1 MMETLFQDLR
11 YSIRVLLKKPGFT
24 LIAVATLALGIG
36 ANTTIFSFVNAV
48 LLRPLPYKDADQLVV
63 PITFNDA
70 RGSDD
75 GSITYADYLDW
86 KNENIF
92 SNVAVMSLLS
102 TADLTGGDGEPER
115 VQVAA
120 VSQDYF
126 DVMGSQPILGRV
138 FSDDDYKAS
147 GPARGL
153 VITYGLWKRRF
164 GGDPEILNNK
174 IYLNGRPYSVYGVMP
189 PDSLWPEERD
199 IIAPLAVGT
208 PDPDLLRRD
217 NMIFSGIARL
227 KPDVPPAQ
235 VNAVLASIAARVAQ
249 EHPESRQGFSNRI
262 VGLREYVVG
271 KQLKTSL
278 LILLGVVG
286 SVLLIACANVANLLL
301 VRAAGREREM
311 SIRLALGASRGRL
324 IRQLLTETTV
334 LSIIGASIGLL
345 MAVWGVAL
353 LKAVAPVDTP
363 RLAGV
368 HIDSKVLLFTVTAC
382 FATAFVCGLIPALQ
396 SSRTDLQQALK
407 ESSRSTI
414 ASHSRFAR
422 NAMVVSEIALSIVLL
437 IGAGL
442 LVRSFLHVQHV
453 DTGVDVDRLVTM
465 EVSSV
470 SARYP
475 DKAKILSFYKRLV
488 DSVNAAPG
496 VESSAVTSALSL
508 GGGGFYLGRVF
519 LEEGKPEP
527 PAGPDTPAQWN
538 VVSPG
543 YFHTVGTPLLEG
555 RDFDERDQTD
565 STPVII
571 INRTMARRMFG
582 SDDPLGKRIR
592 SWRDENQLREIVGVV
607 GDVSYFGRDEKPQG
621 LVYVPHTQNVWR
633 SMALTVRTHGD
644 PAGVIAAIREQI
656 ASVDREL
663 AIANLATMTTIVD
676 RSIAPRRASMLL
688 VLVFGVLAGVL
699 AIIGIY
705 GVLSYT
711 VAQRAQEIGVRIA
724 LGAQRGD
731 VLGLVLRH
739 GLKLTVTGVVI
750 GLAGSYAL
758 TRLMTSL
765 LYNVS
770 ATDLLTFVAVSLVL
784 SGVAMAA
791 CFVPALRATKT
802 DPMIALRYE

>member
-1 MMETLFQDLR
+1 
-11 YSIRVLLKKPGFT
+11 
-24 LIAVATLALGIG
+24 
-36 ANTTIFSFVNAV
+36 
-48 LLRPLPYKDADQLVV
+48 
-63 PITFNDA
+63 
-70 RGSDD
+70 
-75 GSITYADYLDW
+75 
-86 KNENIF
+86 
-92 SNVAVMSLLS
+92 
-102 TADLTGGDGEPER
+102 
-115 VQVAA
+115 
-120 VSQDYF
+120 
-126 DVMGSQPILGRV
+126 
-138 FSDDDYKAS
+138 
-147 GPARGL
+147 
-153 VITYGLWKRRF
+153 
-164 GGDPEILNNK
+164 
-174 IYLNGRPYSVYGVMP
+174 
-189 PDSLWPEERD
+189 
-199 IIAPLAVGT
+199 
-208 PDPDLLRRD
+208 
-217 NMIFSGIARL
+217 
-227 KPDVPPAQ
+227 
-235 VNAVLASIAARVAQ
+235 
-249 EHPESRQGFSNRI
+249 
-262 VGLREYVVG
+262 
-271 KQLKTSL
+271 
-278 LILLGVVG
+278 
-286 SVLLIACANVANLLL
+286 
-301 VRAAGREREM
+301 M
-311 SIRLALGASRGRL
+311 SIKLALGASRGRL
-324 IRQLLTETTV
+324 IRQLLTEATV
-334 LSIIGASIGLL
+334 LSVIGASLGLL

-368 HIDSKVLLFTVTAC
+368 HIDAKVLLFTVAAC
-382 FATAFVCGLIPALQ
+382 FTTAIACGLIPALQ

-453 DTGVDVDRLVTM
+453 DTGLDVDRLVTM
-465 EVSSV
+465 QVSSV

-475 DKAKILSFYKRLV
+475 NAPKILSFYKQLV

-496 VESSAVTSALSL
+496 VESSAVSSALSL

-538 VVSPG
+538 VISPG
-543 YFHTVGTPLLEG
+543 YFHTSGTALLEG
-555 RDFDERDQTD
+555 RDFDERDRTD

-582 SDDPLGKRIR
+582 TDDPLGKRIR
-592 SWRDENQLREIVGVV
+592 SWRDENKLREIVGVV
-607 GDVSYFGRDEKPQG
+607 EDVSYFGRDEKPQG

-699 AIIGIY
+699 AVIGIY

-724 LGAQRGD
+724 LGAQKRD
-731 VLGLVLRH
+731 VLGLVLGH
-739 GLKLTVTGVVI
+739 GFKLTVAGVVI
-750 GLAGSYAL
+750 GLAGAYAL

-765 LYNVS
+765 LYNVG
-770 ATDLLTFVAVSLVL
+770 ATDLLTFVAVSFVL
-784 SGVAMAA
+784 SCVAMAA
-791 CFVPALRATKT
+791 CFVPALRATRT

>member
-1 MMETLFQDLR
+1 METLIQDLR
-11 YSIRVLLKKPGFT
+11 YSIRILLKKPGFT

-63 PITFNDA
+63 PQTFNEA

-75 GSITYADYLDW
+75 SSITYADYLDW

-92 SNVAVMSLLS
+92 SSVAVLSLLS

-126 DVMGSQPILGRV
+126 DVMGAQPVLGRV
-138 FSDDDYKAS
+138 FGDDDYKAV

-153 VITYGLWKRRF
+153 IITYGLWKRRF
-164 GGDPEILNNK
+164 GGDSEILNNK

-199 IIAPLAVGT
+199 IIAPFAVGTT

-217 NMIFSGIARL
+217 NMIFSSVARL
-227 KPDVPPAQ
+227 KPGVPPSQ
-235 VNAVLASIAARVAQ
+235 VNAALATIAARVAQ
-249 EHPESRQGFSNRI
+249 EHPESRQGWSNRI

-271 KQLKTSL
+271 KQLRTSL

-334 LSIIGASIGLL
+334 LSVIGASLGLL
-345 MAVWGVAL
+345 MAIWGVSL

-368 HIDSKVLLFTVTAC
+368 QIDSKVLLFTIAAC
-382 FATAFVCGLIPALQ
+382 VATAIVCGLIPALQ
-396 SSRTDLQQALK
+396 SSRSDLQQALK
-407 ESSRSTI
+407 ESSRNTTGSQ
-414 ASHSRFAR
+414 SRFAR
-422 NAMVVSEIALSIVLL
+422 NAMVVSEVALSIVLL

-442 LVRSFLHVQHV
+442 LVRSFLHVQHI
-453 DTGVDVDRLVTM
+453 DTGLRIDRLVTM
-465 EVSSV
+465 QVNSP
-470 SARYP
+470 SARYQDAP
-475 DKAKILSFYKRLV
+475 KILSFYQRLV
-488 DSVNAAPG
+488 DSVNTAPG
-496 VESSAVTSALSL
+496 VESSAVCSALPV

-519 LEEGKPEP
+519 LVEGQPEP
-527 PAGPDTPAQWN
+527 PAGTDTPAQWN

-543 YFHTVGTPLLEG
+543 FFHTSGTALLSG
-555 RDFDERDQTD
+555 RDFDERDRTD
-565 STPVII
+565 NNPVII
-571 INRTMARRMFG
+571 INRTMSRRMFG
-582 SDDPLGKRIR
+582 NDDPLGKRIR
-592 SWRDENQLREIVGVV
+592 SWRDENKLREIVGVV
-607 GDVSYFGRDEKPQG
+607 EDVRYFGRDDELHG
-621 LVYVPHTQNVWR
+621 IVYVPHTQNVWR
-633 SMALTVRTHGD
+633 SMALTVRTQGD
-644 PAGVIAAIREQI
+644 PVGVIAAIREQI
-656 ASVDREL
+656 SSVDREL

-688 VLVFGVLAGVL
+688 VLVFGVLAGLL
-699 AIIGIY
+699 AVIGIY

-731 VLGLVLRH
+731 VLGLVLGQ
-739 GLKLTVTGVVI
+739 GLKLTLTGVVI
-750 GLAGSYAL
+750 GLASSYAL
-758 TRLMTSL
+758 TRLMSSL
-765 LYNVS
+765 LFNVS
-770 ATDLLTFVAVSLVL
+770 STDLLTFVGVAFVL
-784 SGVAMAA
+784 SAVAMAA
-791 CFVPALRATKT
+791 CFIPALRATKT